1 MHTSKSKRCFNEKS
15 STYYFYMKT
24 KMLQDFQM
32 WISAPLVSI
41 SLHSQ
46 IMRLQGIQT
55 DFFTFG
61 TKPEFIKIV

>member
-1 MHTSKSKRCFNEKS
+1 
-15 STYYFYMKT
+15 MKT